1 MINTEVLGRLI
12 KKVTVGSKIF
22 ELCIWSDNQIYE
34 EITKVYNKKP
44 TFKGLA
50 FPTTIS
56 VNEVCGYNSP
66 LQEDSSSIKEGD
78 LVKLELGVHID
89 GFAAFAAHTVV
100 VQSDKNAP
108 ITGRKADVILAAYKS
123 AQAALRLM
131 KPGHTNNEVTE
142 VIQKIS
148 NAYEVS
154 PLEGVLSHELKKH
167 LIDGNKV
174 IINKET
180 FEQRVDPQE
189 FAVHD
194 VFALDVFVSS
204 GEGKPK
210 ESDLRCTVYKRALD
224 RSYNLKIKQS
234 RQFFN
239 DVLDRYPSFCFSLN
253 SFEDPITAR
262 IGIKECLEHE
272 LLVPFPILVEKP
284 GNLVAQF
291 KFTVMITKGKT
302 TALTGLPIDEAQFKT
317 EHEIKDQAI
326 LDLLA
331 VSIFLFSNL
340 WTRLSRRRR
349 RRNSRNPR
357 LDLYLNYLT
366 TSLYRIM
373 QRHIQISAYR
383 HQENCNGCDGRGGG
397 GRKELSN
404 AGGVDVVV
412 GA

>member
-1 MINTEVLGRLI
+1 MLGRLI
-12 KKVTVGSKIF
+12 KKVTVGSKIY
-22 ELCIWSDNQIYE
+22 ELCLWSDSQIYE
-34 EITKVYNKKP
+34 ELSKVYNKKP

-56 VNEVCGYNSP
+56 VNEVCGYNAP
-66 LQEDSSSIKEGD
+66 LQEDSTSIKEGD

-89 GFAAFAAHTVV
+89 GFAAFAAHTIV
-100 VQSDKNAP
+100 VQSDKTAP
-108 ITGRKADVILAAYKS
+108 ITGKKADVILAAYKS

-284 GNLVAQF
+284 GALVAQF

-302 TALTGLPIDEAQFKT
+302 TALTGLPLDETQFKT

-331 VSIFLFSNL
+331 VSISLFSCR
-340 WTRLSRRRR
+340 WTNPSRRRR

-366 TSLYRIM
+366 NSLHHIM
-373 QRHIQISAYR
+373 QRHIQI
-383 HQENCNGCDGRGGG
+383 HPF
-397 GRKELSN
+397 
-404 AGGVDVVV
+404 
-412 GA
+412 